1 MFFWVPL
8 PGAESGSIILFV
20 LCNVCRFIQIQI
32 QGAFQDVSN
41 LTPYPLPQ
49 FVPTTPDQLSTGRRL
64 TTNVSVPGNIHRMQ
78 YRSFWKDVLK
88 PSKMVMDTIENGY
101 SLPFMSIP
109 PPSFEKNNKS
119 ARDGM
124 PFVRQEVKRLEKLG
138 CIERV
143 VHRPRC
149 VLPLSSVFSKKKRLV
164 VDGSRCLNPY
174 LQHRR
179 VRLQDLQDILDIV
192 KKGMWF
198 FWMTLIAV
206 TGI

>member
-1 MFFWVPL
+1 MSQFDYDQQSSE
-8 PGAESGSIILFV
+8 AELASGSLSYLVDCDDSDYTLVQSF
-20 LCNVCRFIQIQI
+20 
-32 QGAFQDVSN
+32 SN
-41 LTPYPLPQ
+41 EAEY
-49 FVPTTPDQLSTGRRL
+49 VGRRL

-119 ARDGM
+119 ARDDM

-179 VRLQDLQDILDIV
+179 VRLQDLRDIPDIV

-198 FWMTLIAV
+198 FVDDLDS
-206 TGI
+206 G